1 MSCTAFDLKIERIV
15 TIPTISMNTITTE
28 AATIFKIDKLT
39 NAAITVK
46 TTKVP
51 TITANRKFSSKAL
64 SPFYTPKWFLG

>member
-28 AATIFKIDKLT
+28 AATNFKIDKLT

-51 TITANRKFSSKAL
+51 AIDSQ
-64 SPFYTPKWFLG
+64 